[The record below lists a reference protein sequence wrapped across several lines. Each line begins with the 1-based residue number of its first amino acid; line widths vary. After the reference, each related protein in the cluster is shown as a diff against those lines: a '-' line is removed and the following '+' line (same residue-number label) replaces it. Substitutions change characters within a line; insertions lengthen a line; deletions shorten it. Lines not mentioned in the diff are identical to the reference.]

1 MLNIFYVYKCVIVIF
16 KMISVT
22 KSASVQLKRVL
33 GSHAYMFF
41 GAKGGGCNGFKYE
54 LKPVDH
60 ASDSDEV
67 VCVDD
72 IPFVLCGK
80 SIFLYIGTTIDWKT
94 DTMGQRFVFENPSSS
109 GSCGC
114 GATFSV
120 DD

>member
-1 MLNIFYVYKCVIVIF
+1 
-16 KMISVT
+16 MISVT

-80 SIFLYIGTTIDWKT
+80 SIFLYIGTTIDWKNGHHGT
-94 DTMGQRFVFENPSSS
+94 TICF
-109 GSCGC
+109 
-114 GATFSV
+114 
-120 DD
+120 